1 MWNWMENKKKDGCN
15 NSDPPYIILWF
26 GHRLVVLTNC
36 PTSSLRKS
44 HLVFTSDIHNLK
56 MDGHFTSHA
65 WPTKPWISDDSAWSN
80 PLKKTESIT
89 TEKKYS
95 QYKLLLLYTTYIHI
109 QLSALKLFFQISS
122 KKSCERQF
130 LKWNGHLWQVFWQF
144 FVHLFWIQFNKIAFH
159 WTTATWKTNVW

>member
-1 MWNWMENKKKDGCN
+1 M
-15 NSDPPYIILWF
+15 LWF

-89 TEKKYS
+89 TEKNTVSISCCCCILPTYYIFNFPLSNFFSKYPAKKVVKDS
-95 QYKLLLLYTTYIHI
+95 FWSEMDTCDRYFDSSLCIFLNFWVQYI
-109 QLSALKLFFQISS
+109 LSLRWHEQKGVGLGFCNLILF
-122 KKSCERQF
+122 CC
-130 LKWNGHLWQVFWQF
+130 
-144 FVHLFWIQFNKIAFH
+144 
-159 WTTATWKTNVW
+159 

>member
-1 MWNWMENKKKDGCN
+1 M
-15 NSDPPYIILWF
+15 LWF

-89 TEKKYS
+89 TEKNTVSTAGPRLSRWLCPEKHPDNWNPDNQNGVLKILVLWEDVCISKKNHGNWGHGMFIKPGIVRIMIIEVPIIEDPCISCCRY
-95 QYKLLLLYTTYIHI
+95 YTTY
-109 QLSALKLFFQISS
+109 ST
-122 KKSCERQF
+122 
-130 LKWNGHLWQVFWQF
+130 
-144 FVHLFWIQFNKIAFH
+144 FH
-159 WTTATWKTNVW
+159 CS

>member
-1 MWNWMENKKKDGCN
+1 M
-15 NSDPPYIILWF
+15 LWF

-89 TEKKYS
+89 TEKNTVVWPVP
-95 QYKLLLLYTTYIHI
+95 LLVYEMIRLRFDAIFSDDHTSSRTITCCCWEPKKTSSYHDLI
-109 QLSALKLFFQISS
+109 ISLGS
-122 KKSCERQF
+122 K
-130 LKWNGHLWQVFWQF
+130 G
-144 FVHLFWIQFNKIAFH
+144 AG
-159 WTTATWKTNVW
+159 